1 MTNNIDIEEVIEAA
15 SKLGVQNGIK
25 STILLV
31 RQIKI
36 QHPQATIDDVL
47 GVLIDTYEQLYKEC
61 VI

>member
-1 MTNNIDIEEVIEAA
+1 MTNNINIEEVIEVA
-15 SKLGVQNGIK
+15 SKLGVKNGIR

-47 GVLIDTYEQLYKEC
+47 SILIDTYEQLYKEA

>member
-1 MTNNIDIEEVIEAA
+1 MANNINIEEVIEVVT
-15 SKLGVQNGIK
+15 KLGMQNGIK

-36 QHPQATIDDVL
+36 QNPQATIDDVL
-47 GVLIDTYEQLYKEC
+47 NILIDTYSELYKES